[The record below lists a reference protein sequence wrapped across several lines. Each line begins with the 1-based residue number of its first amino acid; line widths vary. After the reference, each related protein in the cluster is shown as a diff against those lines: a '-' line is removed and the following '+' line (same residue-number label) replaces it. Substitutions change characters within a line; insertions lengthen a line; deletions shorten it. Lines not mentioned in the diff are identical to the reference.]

1 MGKRR
6 KQRRRIKRIKGK
18 GLFENIQNWVV
29 KTAIGISPIP
39 GLQREL
45 KPTIKKKGWKKA
57 KPLQFLPR
65 EWWRAAGVPKKTL
78 DKFAY
83 VKKSDFKK

>member
-1 MGKRR
+1 MAKRKRR
-6 KQRRRIKRIKGK
+6 RRRIKRIKGK

-45 KPTIKKKGWKKA
+45 KPKIRKKGWKKD
-57 KPLQFLPR
+57 KPVQFIPR
-65 EWWRAAGVPKKTL
+65 EVWRAAGVPKKTL
-78 DKFAY
+78 DKFVYA
-83 VKKSDFKK
+83 KKSDFK